1 MAVTTIKEMITL
13 DTDLLK
19 TFLEVTKTR
28 HFGRAAEHL
37 FLTQSAVSFR
47 VRQLESQL
55 GNPLFTRQRHNVQLT
70 AAGERL
76 LPYAEAILQTW
87 GRAKQDVALTE
98 DYNSQITI
106 GASALIW
113 EFDGISNWINGIYD
127 TISGLALRLESIP
140 RQELA
145 KALLEKSVDL
155 FITSEPPKI
164 DGIRVFKIRDY
175 QLQLVSSTPNSTMET
190 IQSMPL
196 VYLDWGARFAIQHSK
211 IAELQ
216 KTPIL
221 HTHSSKM
228 ALDYLMSHSSIGYL
242 PAPVINQS
250 VDNKELY
257 VVEGAPIMEQ
267 ELYLVWQE
275 KSEKAELIDQITNI
289 KPKMVT
295 SSV

>member
-1 MAVTTIKEMITL
+1 MITL

-55 GNPLFTRQRHNVQLT
+55 GNALFTRQRHNVQLT

-113 EFDGISNWINGIYD
+113 EFDGISDWINGIYD
-127 TISGLALRLESIP
+127 TIPGLALRLESIP
-140 RQELA
+140 RQDLA

-164 DGIRVFKIRDY
+164 DGIRVCKIRDY
-175 QLQLVSSTPNSTMET
+175 QLQLVSNVPNSTMDS

-211 IAELQ
+211 ISALQ

-221 HTHSSKM
+221 HSHSSRM
-228 ALDYLMSHSSIGYL
+228 ALDYLVSHPSVGYL
-242 PAPVINQS
+242 PAPVINQCIENS
-250 VDNKELY
+250 ELY
-257 VVEGAPIMEQ
+257 RVDDAPIMEQ
-267 ELYLVWQE
+267 ALYLVWQG
-275 KSEKAELIDQITNI
+275 KSEKAKLIDQITNI
-289 KPKMVT
+289 TPQMVT
-295 SSV
+295 SYV

>member
-1 MAVTTIKEMITL
+1 M

-106 GASALIW
+106 GASTLIW
-113 EFDGISNWINGIYD
+113 EFDGISDWINGIYD

>member
-1 MAVTTIKEMITL
+1 MITL

-113 EFDGISNWINGIYD
+113 EFDGISDWINGIYD

-275 KSEKAELIDQITNI
+275 KSEKAELIDH
-289 KPKMVT
+289 MHDF
-295 SSV
+295 

>member
-1 MAVTTIKEMITL
+1 MITL

-106 GASALIW
+106 GASTLIW
-113 EFDGISNWINGIYD
+113 EFDGISDWINGIYD

-164 DGIRVFKIRDY
+164 DGIRVFKIRNY

>member
-1 MAVTTIKEMITL
+1 MITL

-106 GASALIW
+106 GASTLIW
-113 EFDGISNWINGIYD
+113 EFDGISDWINGIYD

>member
-1 MAVTTIKEMITL
+1 M

-106 GASALIW
+106 GASTLIW
-113 EFDGISNWINGIYD
+113 EFDGISDWINGIYD

-164 DGIRVFKIRDY
+164 DGIRVFKIRNY